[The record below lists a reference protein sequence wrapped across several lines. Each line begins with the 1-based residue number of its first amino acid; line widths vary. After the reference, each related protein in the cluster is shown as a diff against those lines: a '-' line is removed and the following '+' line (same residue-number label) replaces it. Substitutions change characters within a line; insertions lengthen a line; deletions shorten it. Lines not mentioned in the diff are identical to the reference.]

1 MTQARRPLMLII
13 FDGWGYREAK
23 EGNAVMTA
31 RTPNLDRL
39 EKEYPWCFL
48 KASGKA
54 VGLPKGM
61 MGNSEVGHLN
71 IGAGRIVNQDL
82 TRINIYIKDGDFF
95 KNAVFLNAI
104 SNVKANDSSL
114 HLMGLASCGGIHSYM
129 PHLHALIK
137 LAQNKGL
144 KNVYIHAFLDGRDE
158 PPKAALGDIK
168 KLEAFCKEHG
178 NAKIATVSGRYY
190 AMDRDKRWDR
200 TKLAYDALTRGVA
213 LYTAPNAETAVS
225 NAYARGETDEFVKP
239 TIITDQVI
247 TDQVITDQI
256 ITDQI
261 ITDQIITDQIITDQ
275 AEKPVATVQDN
286 DSVIFF
292 NFRADRARQITWA
305 FVKDDFDGF
314 VREKRPEVYFVCMTQ
329 YDETLDVPIA
339 FPPIKLENVF
349 GEVLS
354 KHGLIQMRI
363 AETEKYA
370 HVTYFLNGGEE
381 KRYKNE
387 DRCFI
392 PSPKIATYDLK
403 PEMSAYEI
411 TDEVIRRI
419 ESGKYDVI
427 VLNFANMDMVGHTGI
442 FEAAVKAVE
451 AVDKCIGKIVEVL
464 KEKSGVALITA
475 DHGNAE
481 EMIDPKTGK
490 PHTAHTSNPVKCIYF
505 GNSEIKALRNGKL
518 CDVAP
523 TILALLGISKPQ
535 EMTEK
540 SLLVKK

>member
-1 MTQARRPLMLII
+1 MTQARRPFMLII

-23 EGNAVMTA
+23 GGNAVMTA

-48 KASGKA
+48 KASGEA

-82 TRINIYIKDGDFF
+82 TRINISIKNGDFI
-95 KNAVFLNAI
+95 KNPVFLNAI

-129 PHLHALIK
+129 PHLHSLLK
-137 LAQNKGL
+137 LAQETGL
-144 KNVYIHAFLDGRDE
+144 KKVYIHAFLDGRDE

-168 KLEAFCKEHG
+168 KLDAFCKEHG

-213 LYTAPNAETAVS
+213 PYTAPNAETAVS

-239 TIITDQVI
+239 TIITDQ
-247 TDQVITDQI
+247 
-256 ITDQI
+256 
-261 ITDQIITDQIITDQ
+261 
-275 AEKPVATVQDN
+275 AEKPVVTVQDN

-339 FPPIKLENVF
+339 FPPIKLENVL

-354 KHGLIQMRI
+354 KHGLIQLRI
-363 AETEKYA
+363 AETE
-370 HVTYFLNGGEE
+370 
-381 KRYKNE
+381 
-387 DRCFI
+387 
-392 PSPKIATYDLK
+392 
-403 PEMSAYEI
+403 
-411 TDEVIRRI
+411 
-419 ESGKYDVI
+419 
-427 VLNFANMDMVGHTGI
+427 NMPM
-442 FEAAVKAVE
+442 
-451 AVDKCIGKIVEVL
+451 
-464 KEKSGVALITA
+464 
-475 DHGNAE
+475 
-481 EMIDPKTGK
+481 
-490 PHTAHTSNPVKCIYF
+490 
-505 GNSEIKALRNGKL
+505 
-518 CDVAP
+518 
-523 TILALLGISKPQ
+523 
-535 EMTEK
+535 
-540 SLLVKK
+540 

>member
-13 FDGWGYREAK
+13 LDGWGYMKAK
-23 EGNAVMTA
+23 EGNAILAA

-48 KASGKA
+48 EASGEA

-61 MGNSEVGHLN
+61 MGNSEVGHLT
-71 IGAGRIVNQDL
+71 IGAGRVVYQDL
-82 TRINIYIKDGDFF
+82 TRINISIRNGDFF
-95 KNAVFLNAI
+95 KNPVFLNAI

-114 HLMGLASCGGIHSYM
+114 HLIGLASYGGIHSYM
-129 PHLHALIK
+129 PHLYALIK
-137 LAQNKGL
+137 LAQEKGL
-144 KNVYIHAFLDGRDE
+144 KNVYVHAFLDGRDE
-158 PPKAALGDIK
+158 PPKAAIGDIK
-168 KLEAFCKEHG
+168 ELDAFCKEHG
-178 NAKIATVSGRYY
+178 SAKIATVSGRYY
-190 AMDRDKRWDR
+190 AMDRDNRWDR

-213 LYTAPNAETAVS
+213 PYTALDAEIAIS

-239 TIITDQVI
+239 TVI
-247 TDQVITDQI
+247 TNPE
-256 ITDQI
+256 
-261 ITDQIITDQIITDQ
+261 
-275 AEKPVATVQDN
+275 EKPVATIQDK

-292 NFRADRARQITWA
+292 NFRPDRARQLTWA
-305 FVKDDFDGF
+305 FIKEDFDGF
-314 VREKRPEVYFVCMTQ
+314 VREKRPKVYFVCMTQ

-339 FPPIKLENVF
+339 FPPLKLKNVL

-354 KHGLIQMRI
+354 KHGLIQLRI

-381 KRYKNE
+381 KRYRGE
-387 DRCFI
+387 DRCLI

-419 ESGKYDVI
+419 QSGKYDVI

-451 AVDKCIGKIVEVL
+451 AVDNCIGRIVEAL
-464 KEKSGVALITA
+464 KEKGGVALITA

-481 EMIDPKTGK
+481 EMIDPKTGE

-505 GNSEIKALRNGKL
+505 GNAEVKALRNGKL

-523 TILALLGISKPQ
+523 TILELLRLPKPQ
-535 EMTEK
+535 EMTGK
-540 SLLVKK
+540 SLLVKE